1 MAVQDER
8 RQSMRRKRSA
18 ADQQIADLLVT
29 AKKSLDLSVAFLSR
43 LDGTTQ
49 HLEVV
54 ETSVPVLVQEGA
66 KVRQD
71 TSFCQAILDGRLPAV
86 IPDVKKYPEAMKLP
100 SARIPRI
107 RSYVSTPVQLSDGSL
122 YGTFCAFGFRSD
134 KELGKRDLALMEV
147 LASAAAVIVEPEVRD
162 QERRTEIEGRLDP
175 VVADGGPVVLL
186 QPIVDLATGG
196 RVGAEALSRFPAEW
210 GRTPDVVFAEAHSV
224 GMGHALELQAL
235 ERAAEHLDRVGG
247 YVAMNVSP
255 ATVLTPACG
264 ELLGR
269 LPLDRVVLELTEHDE
284 VEDYDV
290 LLATLA
296 PFRAAGLRLA
306 IDDVGA
312 GFSSLRHIVVT
323 SPDVIKLDRSI
334 AAGVA
339 GDHVL
344 ATLVGS
350 LVTFAHG
357 SGARVVAE
365 GVETA
370 DDAAALRA
378 LGVDYGQGWH
388 FGRPGPPEALA
399 VPVPRTPAD
408 DAAPEPVLS
417 R

>member
-1 MAVQDER
+1 MIR
-8 RQSMRRKRSA
+8 RPPRST
-18 ADQQIADLLVT
+18 L
-29 AKKSLDLSVAFLSR
+29 FPY
-43 LDGTTQ
+43 TT
-49 HLEVV
+49 L
-54 ETSVPVLVQEGA
+54 
-66 KVRQD
+66 
-71 TSFCQAILDGRLPAV
+71 
-86 IPDVKKYPEAMKLP
+86 
-100 SARIPRI
+100 
-107 RSYVSTPVQLSDGSL
+107 
-122 YGTFCAFGFRSD
+122 FRSLV
-134 KELGKRDLALMEV
+134 KV

-186 QPIVDLATGG
+186 QPIVDLTTGG
-196 RVGAEALSRFPAEW
+196 RVG
-210 GRTPDVVFAEAHSV
+210 AEAHSV

-235 ERAAEHLDRVGG
+235 ERAAEHLERVDG

-269 LPLDRVVLELTEHDE
+269 LPLNRVVLELTEHDE

-365 GVETA
+365 GVETEIG
-370 DDAAALRA
+370 RA
-378 LGVDYGQGWH
+378 SCRERV
-388 FGRPGPPEALA
+388 
-399 VPVPRTPAD
+399 
-408 DAAPEPVLS
+408 
-417 R
+417 

>member
-1 MAVQDER
+1 
-8 RQSMRRKRSA
+8 MRRKRTA

-186 QPIVDLATGG
+186 QPIVDLTTGG

-210 GRTPDVVFAEAHSV
+210 GRTPDVVFAEAHGV

-235 ERAAEHLDRVGG
+235 ERAAEHLGRVDG

-370 DDAAALRA
+370 DDAAALRE

-388 FGRPGPPEALA
+388 FGRPGAPEALA
-399 VPVPRTPAD
+399 VPGPRTPAD

>member
-1 MAVQDER
+1 
-8 RQSMRRKRSA
+8 MRRKRSA

-29 AKKSLDLSVAFLSR
+29 AKESLDLSVAFLSR

-86 IPDVKKYPEAMKLP
+86 IPDVKQYPEAMKLP

-107 RSYVSTPVQLSDGSL
+107 RSYVSTPVHLSDGSL

-134 KELGKRDLALMEV
+134 KELGKRDEALMRV
-147 LASAAAVIVEPEVRD
+147 LASAAAVVVEPEVRD

-284 VEDYDV
+284 VEDYDG

-399 VPVPRTPAD
+399 VPVPRTPAG

>member
-1 MAVQDER
+1 
-8 RQSMRRKRSA
+8 MRRKRSA

-54 ETSVPVLVQEGA
+54 ETAVPVLVQEGA

-86 IPDVKKYPEAMKLP
+86 IPDVTKYPEAMKLP

-107 RSYVSTPVQLSDGSL
+107 RSYVSTPVHLSDGSL

-134 KELGKRDLALMEV
+134 KELGKRDLALVEV

-235 ERAAEHLDRVGG
+235 ERAAEHLDRVAG

-370 DDAAALRA
+370 DDAAALRT
-378 LGVDYGQGWH
+378 LGVDFGQGWH